1 MTDDRGAALRV
12 ALAYHRAWTGGD
24 FDQAMTYIADDIV
37 CLTPAGRL
45 DGADA
50 FRRFMGPFAQTLTHS
65 SPLAAFGDDQT
76 AVVMYDT
83 DTIPVK
89 DAPGAECVTVRDGK
103 IVHMRI
109 IFDRAPFDAARR
121 AAAPAGS
128 PSP

>member
-1 MTDDRGAALRV
+1 MTDDPGAALQV

-37 CLTPAGRL
+37 CLAPAGRL

-50 FRRFMGPFAQTLTHS
+50 FRRFMAPFARIVTHS
-65 SPLAAFGDDQT
+65 SLLAAFGDDQT

-83 DTIPVK
+83 DTIPVQ
-89 DAPGAECVTVRDGK
+89 DAPGAECVTVTDGK
-103 IVHMRI
+103 IVHLRI

-121 AAAPAGS
+121 AAASA
-128 PSP
+128 